1 MSKLRCFNALLGL
14 FLAGFLLGCGGA
26 PSLAPPPVPKVTVS
40 RPIVREVT
48 DYEDFT
54 GRTDAISTVDIRARV
69 TGYLMKVTF
78 KDGDIVKEGD
88 LLYQIDPRPFQAA
101 LDQANGQVERLEA
114 EKKLLIIQV
123 DRYTKLAEKG
133 AGSQQD
139 LDEYVSKQAEN
150 VGAIKAAQ
158 AQVDMAK
165 LNLVF
170 TQITAPLTGRISRT
184 LITPGNLVNADMT
197 VLTTI
202 KTIDPMYAYFD
213 VEEPVVLRLRKMIR
227 EGIIKS
233 HSARD
238 VQIQMGLAD
247 DVERRF
253 PLHGT
258 LDFTNNTVDPQTGT
272 LQVRGVFENSYTPG
286 VPPVLTPGLFVR
298 VRLRMGDPHQAL
310 LVTERAIGTD
320 QGEKFVY
327 VIDKENKVGYRRVK
341 LGMLFDGLQ
350 AIEQGLKADD
360 RLVVN
365 GLQRIRPGIQV
376 EADEADMASLAGPAG
391 SQGGS
396 SGQSADV
403 KAVDKKASG
412 DKPTGKKPADAKSI
426 AIPDAPKP

>member
-1 MSKLRCFNALLGL
+1 
-14 FLAGFLLGCGGA
+14 
-26 PSLAPPPVPKVTVS
+26 
-40 RPIVREVT
+40 
-48 DYEDFT
+48 
-54 GRTDAISTVDIRARV
+54 
-69 TGYLMKVTF
+69 
-78 KDGDIVKEGD
+78 
-88 LLYQIDPRPFQAA
+88 
-101 LDQANGQVERLEA
+101 
-114 EKKLLIIQV
+114 
-123 DRYTKLAEKG
+123 
-133 AGSQQD
+133 
-139 LDEYVSKQAEN
+139 
-150 VGAIKAAQ
+150 
-158 AQVDMAK
+158 
-165 LNLVF
+165 
-170 TQITAPLTGRISRT
+170 
-184 LITPGNLVNADMT
+184 
-197 VLTTI
+197 
-202 KTIDPMYAYFD
+202 MYAYFD

-360 RLVVN
+360 RVVVN

>member
-1 MSKLRCFNALLGL
+1 
-14 FLAGFLLGCGGA
+14 
-26 PSLAPPPVPKVTVS
+26 
-40 RPIVREVT
+40 
-48 DYEDFT
+48 
-54 GRTDAISTVDIRARV
+54 
-69 TGYLMKVTF
+69 
-78 KDGDIVKEGD
+78 
-88 LLYQIDPRPFQAA
+88 
-101 LDQANGQVERLEA
+101 
-114 EKKLLIIQV
+114 V

-139 LDEYVSKQAEN
+139 LDEYVAKQAEN

-170 TQITAPLTGRISRT
+170 TRITAPLTGRISRT

-202 KTIDPMYAYFD
+202 KSIDPMYANFD
-213 VEEPVVLRLRKMIR
+213 IEEPVVLRLRKMIR
-227 EGIIKS
+227 EGVIKS
-233 HSARD
+233 QSARD

-247 DVERRF
+247 DVQRRF
-253 PLHGT
+253 PLQGT
-258 LDFTNNTVDPQTGT
+258 VDFTNNTVDPQTGT
-272 LQVRGVFENSYTPG
+272 LQVRGVFENPYKPG
-286 VPPVLTPGLFVR
+286 EPPVLTPGLFVR
-298 VRLRMGDPHQAL
+298 VRLRMGEQHQAL

-360 RLVVN
+360 RVVVN

-376 EADEADMASLAGPAG
+376 EADEVDMASLAGPAG

-403 KAVDKKASG
+403 KVVDKKASD
-412 DKPTGKKPADAKSI
+412 DKPTGKKSADV
-426 AIPDAPKP
+426 KP